1 MAVLEDTATVIPTL
15 PARVASPRRRLLLR
29 RLRWVGV
36 VPFFAYLA
44 VFLVIPTGEMVVDAF
59 KGPSGS
65 FTMANV
71 SAIVHGQ
78 YLAAYEVSLE
88 VSALSTLI
96 GGVLGFLIAA
106 AIVRRG
112 VPPMVRSVTTVLS
125 GAASNFAGV
134 PLAVAFTW
142 TIGTTGLVTGWLK
155 PLFNLSQVLPLS
167 SVWGLTVVYVYFQF
181 PLMVILSMPMLMGLR
196 DEWREAAAGLGAG
209 RVRYWAS
216 VAMPI
221 LLPSLL
227 GSMVLLFGSAFSAYA
242 TAYALSGSTGTL
254 VTEYIG
260 NLINGNITVDPQ
272 LAYSLAFGMLVIMVV
287 SVALSVT
294 LQRRTTRWLR

>member
-1 MAVLEDTATVIPTL
+1 VAVLEDTATVIPTL
-15 PARVASPRRRLLLR
+15 SARVASPRRRLLLR

-71 SAIVHGQ
+71 SAVVHGQ

-112 VPPMVRSVTTVLS
+112 VPPMMRSVTTVLS

-221 LLPSLL
+221 LFPSLL